1 MASKYSNKP
10 VKKNDPSLNLEGG
23 APNRQFKM
31 KEEQL
36 TIPGLKVDKAYGGK
50 KKFKNDPLTSPN
62 VA

>member
-1 MASKYSNKP
+1 MSKYSNKP
-10 VKKNDPSLNLEGG
+10 VRRDDPTLKLDGG
-23 APNRQFKM
+23 APGKVFKM

-36 TIPGLKVDKAYGGK
+36 TIPGLKLDKAYGGK